1 MRVRGPGSLSSTPPG
16 ELAARVGAVIVNYNA
31 KDHLLECVASLEAA
45 GVTSIVVADNASTDG
60 SEVPLAEKHPDTVFL
75 QTGANLGYGGAAN
88 RGARST
94 DREFLLVCNPD
105 TLFDAKAP
113 AHLVQALLD
122 DEAAGAAGPRVDT
135 PSGDVYPSARTFPSV
150 TDSIGHGFLGLIWRN
165 NPWSRR
171 YLMSDR
177 ALDRAQTV
185 DWISGSCM
193 MLRRSAFDE
202 IRGFDESFFMYAEDV
217 DLCRRLRDAGW
228 STLYM
233 PGARVVH
240 VQGVSSARHPYRM
253 IVAHHRSLFRFATL
267 TAGGG
272 RDRLLLPVVAL
283 GLGTRAALLA
293 AGRAISGRR
302 GK

>member
-1 MRVRGPGSLSSTPPG
+1 
-16 ELAARVGAVIVNYNA
+16 
-31 KDHLLECVASLEAA
+31 VASLEAA
-45 GVTSIVVADNASTDG
+45 GVGNIVVADNASTDG
-60 SEVPLAEKHPDTVFL
+60 SQQALAEKHPGTHLVP
-75 QTGANLGYGGAAN
+75 TGANLGYGGAAN
-88 RGARST
+88 LGARAA
-94 DREFLLVCNPD
+94 DAAFLLVCNPD

-113 AHLVQALLD
+113 ARLVEALLED
-122 DEAAGAAGPRVDT
+122 DAAGAAGPRVDT

-177 ALDRAQTV
+177 ALDRVQRV
-185 DWISGSCM
+185 NWISGSCM
-193 MLRRSAFDE
+193 MLRRAAFDE
-202 IRGFDESFFMYAEDV
+202 IHGFDESFFMYAEDV
-217 DLCRRLRDAGW
+217 DLCRRLGEAGW
-228 STLYM
+228 STLYV

-253 IVAHHRSLFRFATL
+253 IVAHHRSLFRFAAL
-267 TAGGG
+267 TARDR

-293 AGRAISGRR
+293 AGRAISGWR

>member
-1 MRVRGPGSLSSTPPG
+1 M
-16 ELAARVGAVIVNYNA
+16 
-31 KDHLLECVASLEAA
+31 ASLEAA
-45 GVTSIVVADNASTDG
+45 GVSSIVVADNASNDG
-60 SEVPLAEKHPDTVFL
+60 SEQALADKHPDTRFI

-88 RGARST
+88 RGALST
-94 DREFLLVCNPD
+94 DAEFLLICNPD

-113 AHLVQALLD
+113 ARLVEALLD
-122 DEAAGAAGPRVDT
+122 DETSGAAGPRVDT

-177 ALDRAQTV
+177 ALDRVQTV
-185 DWISGSCM
+185 NWISGSCM
-193 MLRRSAFDE
+193 MLRRSAFEE

-228 STLYM
+228 STLYV

-253 IVAHHRSLFRFATL
+253 ILAHHRSLFRFAAL
-267 TAGGG
+267 TARDR

-293 AGRAISGRR
+293 GGRAISRR
-302 GK
+302 RDN